1 MISHWMKCAVLGTA
15 LALGTPVVMA
25 QGSAAFAPTTQLAG
39 QTLQLNGQGVRY
51 RTVIPVYEMG
61 LYTANKVTTPEQ
73 LLSLPGPK
81 RASFVALRDFPGE
94 QMGLSLVRGMRENAD
109 PAHAIAVAGYMDKL
123 GRIFST
129 EKKIAAGQ
137 TFTLE
142 YVPGKGTV
150 FLINGVQKGET
161 VTEPGFMEAVLRIW
175 VGPKPVDSQLKEL
188 LLGAPPKKTEQL
200 HQG

>member
-15 LALGTPVVMA
+15 LVLGTPVVMA

-61 LYTANKVTTPEQ
+61 LYTAKKVTTPEQ

-81 RASFVALRDFPGE
+81 RASFVALRDFPVE

-123 GRIFST
+123 GQQRGFLILF
-129 EKKIAAGQ
+129 EKKSSEE
-137 TFTLE
+137 L
-142 YVPGKGTV
+142 PW
-150 FLINGVQKGET
+150 ET
-161 VTEPGFMEAVLRIW
+161 RIRREIHE
-175 VGPKPVDSQLKEL
+175 VDGREVV
-188 LLGAPPKKTEQL
+188 LLGM
-200 HQG
+200 

>member
-1 MISHWMKCAVLGTA
+1 MNQAMNGALLTAALLLASPAA
-15 LALGTPVVMA
+15 LAERA
-25 QGSAAFAPTTQLAG
+25 AAFAPTAQLAG
-39 QTLQLNGQGVRY
+39 HTLQLNGQGVRY
-51 RTVIPVYEMG
+51 RTVVPVYEMG
-61 LYTANKVTTPEQ
+61 LYTSRKVSTPEQ
-73 LLSLPGPK
+73 LLNLPGPK
-81 RASFVALRDFPGE
+81 RASFVALRDVPGE
-94 QMGLSLVRGMRENAD
+94 QLGLSLVRAMRENAD
-109 PAHAIAVAGYMDKL
+109 PSQSVAVIGYMDKL

-129 EKKIAAGQ
+129 ERKIAAGQ
-137 TFTLE
+137 RFALE

-150 FLINGVQKGET
+150 FLIDGVQKGET